1 MALTKISTGMLKQD
15 AASSDLNIDAGTLY
29 LDVSNN
35 RVGINTTSPNNKLE
49 ISGGNIRI
57 INHST
62 GRITFNNGSTEA
74 FFGFN
79 GAGSSTVDSG
89 ALPLQLKT
97 QGSNHIRFDTNS
109 SERMRIDSSGN
120 VGIGLSSNIDRKLHV
135 ENNND
140 YAVKFGGTSA
150 GDFAIEIGQSQTNG
164 SPGFNATAGSMKFSM
179 AGTEAMRID
188 SSGNL
193 LVGKTSDSS
202 AVSTD
207 GINLRPDGYSTFT
220 ATSKEALQ
228 LSRQGTDGDIL
239 DFYKGSVSVGS
250 IQTKSSDLAIG
261 TGDTGIRFVDGDDV
275 LPGVSQILDNSCRCQ
290 EFDFLEIK
298 V

>member
-29 LDVSNN
+29 IDVSNN
-35 RVGINTTSPNNKLE
+35 RVGINTTSPNNRLE

-109 SERMRIDSSGN
+109 SERMRIDSHQTHPCLLYTSPSPRD
-120 VGIGLSSNIDRKLHV
+120 GLLSRM
-135 ENNND
+135 
-140 YAVKFGGTSA
+140 
-150 GDFAIEIGQSQTNG
+150 
-164 SPGFNATAGSMKFSM
+164 P
-179 AGTEAMRID
+179 
-188 SSGNL
+188 
-193 LVGKTSDSS
+193 SS
-202 AVSTD
+202 A
-207 GINLRPDGYSTFT
+207 
-220 ATSKEALQ
+220 
-228 LSRQGTDGDIL
+228 
-239 DFYKGSVSVGS
+239 
-250 IQTKSSDLAIG
+250 
-261 TGDTGIRFVDGDDV
+261 
-275 LPGVSQILDNSCRCQ
+275 
-290 EFDFLEIK
+290 
-298 V
+298 